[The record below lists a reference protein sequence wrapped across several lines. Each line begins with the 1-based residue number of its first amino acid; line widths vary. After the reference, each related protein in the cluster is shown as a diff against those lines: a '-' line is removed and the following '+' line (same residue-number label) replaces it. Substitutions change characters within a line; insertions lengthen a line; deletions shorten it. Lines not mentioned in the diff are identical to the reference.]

1 MENLLNIK
9 NLSYQRN
16 LHSILKDL
24 NLELPQGEIVG
35 LLGANGA
42 GKTTLMRLIA
52 GSYIPRQGSIMING
66 DTRIVTRK
74 KSVSFTEQ
82 VSSLSNN
89 QRLFKIAE
97 FYQQIYPDFDLSRF
111 NHLLDTLNLKLDARL
126 NQLSKGN
133 QRKFVIAITLA
144 RQTDLYLLDE
154 PFDGIDGMS
163 RKKIISSIIGWKPE
177 NATIIISDH
186 HVTDIAN
193 LLDEVVIVRDQRV
206 IAQER
211 ADTIRETLG
220 KDIESYYE
228 DFYKEDIEYD

>member
-1 MENLLNIK
+1 M
-9 NLSYQRN
+9 
-16 LHSILKDL
+16 
-24 NLELPQGEIVG
+24 
-35 LLGANGA
+35 
-42 GKTTLMRLIA
+42 
-52 GSYIPRQGSIMING
+52 
-66 DTRIVTRK
+66 
-74 KSVSFTEQ
+74 
-82 VSSLSNN
+82 
-89 QRLFKIAE
+89 
-97 FYQQIYPDFDLSRF
+97 
-111 NHLLDTLNLKLDARL
+111 
-126 NQLSKGN
+126 
-133 QRKFVIAITLA
+133 IAITLA

-186 HVTDIAN
+186 HVSDIAN

-228 DFYKEDIEYD
+228 DFYKEDVEYD